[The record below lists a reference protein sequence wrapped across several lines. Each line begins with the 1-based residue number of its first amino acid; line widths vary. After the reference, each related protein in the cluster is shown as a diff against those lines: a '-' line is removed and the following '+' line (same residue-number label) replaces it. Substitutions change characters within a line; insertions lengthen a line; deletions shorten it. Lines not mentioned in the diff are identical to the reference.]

1 MKKVSLLLAITTALL
16 SLCFLSCTSET
27 ANKCVYE
34 LDLTYDS
41 GVLDGKMDF
50 TYYNDTDNAIS
61 ELKFNL
67 FANAYRNGAK
77 YLPVSVANQYKAY
90 YAGKSYGNTVI
101 NSVKDSDG
109 DIPFSI
115 GGQDE
120 NLLIVPLKS
129 EVYPNEKT
137 KISVDFTVNLA
148 KVNHRLGITE
158 NTINLGN
165 FFPVLCAYDDGEGFY
180 ECLYYSSGDPFYSAC
195 ADFKVKLT
203 CSDTYTVASSG
214 KIKSAKTQNGVTVME
229 YVLDNARDFA
239 FVLSEKFQVISTNEN
254 GVEIS
259 YYYVSDQT
267 ADKSLEYAQ
276 KAVQTFGKLFGA
288 YPYETLA
295 VCETGFLEGGMEY
308 PALTYISDSLEKSS
322 YGEVVVHETAH
333 QWWYAAVGNN
343 QIKYG
348 FLDEGLAEYSVVLF
362 YENNSEYGLSRQS
375 MIKSAE
381 MTYQTFCTV
390 YDRLFG
396 LVDSSMLRDL
406 SEYSSEYE
414 YVNIAYIKG
423 CLMFDYLR
431 QTVGEEKFFSGLKKY
446 YAAYAYKIAE
456 PYDIVGV
463 YEKVGADTNG
473 FFDSFYQGKVII

>member
-1 MKKVSLLLAITTALL
+1 MKKISLILVAVTLAFSFCFVSCADK
-16 SLCFLSCTSET
+16 SSDR
-27 ANKCVYE
+27 CVYE
-34 LDLTYDS
+34 LDLVYKD

-67 FANAYRNGAK
+67 FANAYRKAAK
-77 YLPVSVANQYKAY
+77 YSPVSVANQYKAY
-90 YAGKSYGNTVI
+90 YAGKSYGDIVI
-101 NSVKDSDG
+101 NGVADSNG
-109 DIPFSI
+109 EIEFTV

-120 NLLIVPLKS
+120 NLLIVPLKK

-137 KISVDFTVNLA
+137 KISIDFTVNLA

-180 ECLYYSSGDPFYSAC
+180 ECLYYSSGDPFYSEC
-195 ADFKVKLT
+195 ADFKVRLA
-203 CSDTYTVASSG
+203 CPDTYTVASSG
-214 KIKSAKTQNGVTVME
+214 KIKSLKKSDGVAYYE
-229 YVLDNARDFA
+229 YVLENARDFA
-239 FVLSEKFQVISTNEN
+239 FVLSEKFQVKSANAC
-254 GVEIS
+254 GVEIN

-267 ADKSLEYAQ
+267 ADESLNYAKKSVE
-276 KAVQTFGKLFGA
+276 TFSNLFGE
-288 YPYETLA
+288 YPYKTLA

-308 PALTYISDSLEKSS
+308 PALTYISGSLEKSA
-322 YGEVVVHETAH
+322 YGEVIVHETAH

-362 YENNSEYGLSRQS
+362 YENNAEYGLSRET

-381 MTYQTFCTV
+381 ITYQTFCTV

-396 LVDSSMLRDL
+396 LVDSSMLRSL
-406 SEYSSEYE
+406 NEYSSEYE

-431 QTVGEEKFFSGLKKY
+431 QTIGDEKFFNGLKNY
-446 YAAYAYKIAE
+446 YRAYAYKIAK

-463 YEKVGADTNG
+463 YEKAGADTNG